1 MGICLVHDLRRTTRL
16 CSRSG
21 AGFYFQLIYEHS
33 IVTERV
39 TLITG
44 ASAGIGTE
52 LARVFASHG
61 HRLALVA
68 RRADRLE
75 ALAAEITAAG
85 GAAPIVIPC
94 DLVQPD
100 SGDRIAEA
108 LTAAGLEVE
117 YVVNNAGFGLFGRAV
132 QRDRSDQL
140 DMIAVNI
147 RALTDLS
154 LRFSD
159 QLIRNRGGLLNVG
172 SIAGFMPGPGMA
184 VYYATK
190 AYVLSF
196 TEAMRAELAPHG
208 VRVTVLCPGPVPS
221 EFQARAGFRPGF
233 DSVVLNVLPADVA
246 QQAYRGLMANKRA
259 VMPGIGIK
267 IVPFLLRF
275 FPRGFILG
283 AVGRLQLRQR

>member
-1 MGICLVHDLRRTTRL
+1 LRHTTRL

-21 AGFYFQLIYEHS
+21 AGGYLQLIYEHS

-94 DLVQPD
+94 DLAQPD
-100 SGDRIAEA
+100 SGDQIASA
-108 LTAAGLEVE
+108 LAASGVEVE
-117 YVVNNAGFGLFGRAV
+117 YVVNNAGFGVFGRAV

-172 SIAGFMPGPGMA
+172 SIAGFLPGPGMA

-233 DSVVLNVLPADVA
+233 DSAVLKVLPADVA
-246 QQAYRGLMANKRA
+246 QQGYRGLMANKRA

>member
-1 MGICLVHDLRRTTRL
+1 LAYALVRCGLLSEIDL
-16 CSRSG
+16 
-21 AGFYFQLIYEHS
+21 EHS

-75 ALAAEITAAG
+75 ALAAEIAAG
-85 GAAPIVIPC
+85 GGPAPIVIPC

-159 QLIRNRGGLLNVG
+159 QLIRHRGGLLNVG

-233 DSVVLNVLPADVA
+233 DSVVLKVLPADVA

>member
-1 MGICLVHDLRRTTRL
+1 
-16 CSRSG
+16 
-21 AGFYFQLIYEHS
+21 
-33 IVTERV
+33 VTERV

-68 RRADRLE
+68 RRADRLT
-75 ALAAEITAAG
+75 ALATEITAAG

-100 SGDRIAEA
+100 CGDKIAEA
-108 LTAAGLEVE
+108 LAASGVEVE

-172 SIAGFMPGPGMA
+172 SIAGFLPGPGMA

-196 TEAMRAELAPHG
+196 TEAMRP
-208 VRVTVLCPGPVPS
+208 VSIRPFSTSCPPTS
-221 EFQARAGFRPGF
+221 RSRPI
-233 DSVVLNVLPADVA
+233 AD
-246 QQAYRGLMANKRA
+246 
-259 VMPGIGIK
+259 
-267 IVPFLLRF
+267 
-275 FPRGFILG
+275 
-283 AVGRLQLRQR
+283 

>member
-1 MGICLVHDLRRTTRL
+1 MHAACVTLRAYALVPELASHL
-16 CSRSG
+16 
-21 AGFYFQLIYEHS
+21 QLIYEHS

-108 LTAAGLEVE
+108 LAAAGVEVE

-172 SIAGFMPGPGMA
+172 SIAGFLPGPGMA